1 MAVLYI
7 TSLHYN
13 RYVVS
18 SEGKARRALVMT
30 LF

>member
-18 SEGKARRALVMT
+18 SEGKTRGALVMAI
-30 LF
+30 F